1 MILEFQFTFYLHSN
15 FEYHHMVKNDAFT
28 PVTSTDSNQVPS
40 LAGDLLEMLTTTTK
54 FKHRILKGMVH

>member
-28 PVTSTDSNQVPS
+28 LLLSTDSNQVPS
-40 LAGDLLEMLTTTTK
+40 LAGDDSWNIKYT
-54 FKHRILKGMVH
+54 I

>member
-28 PVTSTDSNQVPS
+28 LLLSTDSNQVLSP
-40 LAGDLLEMLTTTTK
+40 ERVRTT
-54 FKHRILKGMVH
+54 IWLKKCTFNEAIATIK